1 MNDLDL
7 AAPLRDRYLAEY
19 ERIALTL
26 PGQRLSWLQSARLAA
41 LERFAEQGLPTPRQ
55 EDWKYTRVN
64 LIEQGD
70 FTPLPSADVTLA
82 QQQQIDELALAGAYL
97 MVFVDGY
104 YRPELSQLTG
114 LPDRVQLTSVADGLD
129 SEPAELEPWLELDN
143 AKGTTAF
150 GQLNH
155 AFFNDGAWLRL
166 QAGVV
171 LNETIHL
178 LFLASRSGALL
189 SPRNV
194 IVAERGSHATVVEHH
209 MALNDAAYFTNA
221 VTTVALANNAELN
234 YHQLQQQSRQAC
246 HVDALAVS
254 QQHGSR
260 FKAAALALGAR
271 LARSDIRIGLNTEHA
286 RCEVDGL
293 AFANGRQHI
302 DHHLHVDHHAALGT
316 SRVAFKGIADDA
328 ARVVFHGRVV
338 VHPDAQRSDARET
351 SRNLLLSDKAEVD
364 SRPQLEIYADD
375 VKCSHG
381 ATVGAL
387 DAEPLFYLRARG
399 LSEAAARA
407 LLIHAFAADTVAR
420 LALPPLEARVEAL
433 LRARLEGAR

>member
-1 MNDLDL
+1 MN
-7 AAPLRDRYLAEY
+7 AVASPLHDRYLAAF

-26 PGQRLSWLQSARLAA
+26 PGQRLGWLQRARQAA
-41 LERFAEQGLPTPRQ
+41 LERFAELGFPTPRQ

-70 FTPLPSADVTLA
+70 FTPLPPADVTLA
-82 QQQQIDELALAGAYL
+82 QQRQIAGLALAGAYL

-104 YRPELSQLTG
+104 YRPELSQLSG
-114 LPDRVQLTSVADGLD
+114 LPDGVRLASVADGLEC
-129 SEPAELEPWLELDN
+129 EPAELEPWLELDD
-143 AKGTTAF
+143 AKHAPAF
-150 GQLNH
+150 GALNH

-166 QAGVV
+166 QAGAM
-171 LNETIHL
+171 LKEPIHL
-178 LFLASRSGALL
+178 LYLASRNGALL

-194 IVAERGSHATVVEHH
+194 IVAEQDSHATVVEHH
-209 MALNDAAYFTNA
+209 VALSDAAYFTNA
-221 VTTVALANNAELN
+221 VTTVALAADAELN
-234 YHQLQQQSRQAC
+234 YHQLQQHSLQAC
-246 HVDALAVS
+246 HIDALAVS

-260 FKAAALALGAR
+260 FKATALALGAR

-286 RCEVDGL
+286 GCEVDGL
-293 AFANGRQHI
+293 AFAGGRQHLDHHLHI
-302 DHHLHVDHHAALGT
+302 DHHAGHGT
-316 SRVAFKGIADDA
+316 SRVAFKGIADEA

-338 VHPDAQRSDARET
+338 VHPDAQQSDARET

-387 DAEPLFYLRARG
+387 DADQVFYLRARG
-399 LSEAAARA
+399 LSESAARA

-433 LRARLEGAR
+433 LHARLEGAR